1 MAQKQTLP
9 GLEPDDSLLNV
20 IYVEIS
26 QMAIGYTNDLL
37 KISAL
42 GSCVGLVIYPK
53 KLKESDR
60 CAIMGHVMLPESYE
74 RLKKKKGL
82 KARFAPAKYSNLA
95 VSAMVAKLER
105 LGHKSN
111 SLEAKMAG
119 GAKMFGNSS
128 DTFDIGKEN
137 VRRTKIHLSRMNI
150 PLKNH
155 FTGGNKGM
163 NLTFSVRNYKLI
175 VTPTGESPIIL

>member
-9 GLEPDDSLLNV
+9 GLELDDSLQNF

-26 QMAIGYTNDLL
+26 QMAVGYINDVL

-53 KLKESDR
+53 NVKESDR
-60 CAIMGHVMLPESYE
+60 CAIMGHIMLPESYE
-74 RLKKKKGL
+74 RMKRKNGL

-95 VSAMVAKLER
+95 VSTMVTKLER
-105 LGHKSN
+105 LGHKLKN
-111 SLEAKMAG
+111 LEAKMAG

-163 NLTFSVRNYKLI
+163 NLVFTVRNYKLI